1 MGNMDNTNNVF
12 NINYS
17 YVLLQIN
24 TAEYRKCQTVFS
36 ETFKVWFKENS
47 V

>member
-1 MGNMDNTNNVF
+1 MDNTNNVF
-12 NINYS
+12 SVNYS

-36 ETFKVWFKENS
+36 ETFEVWFQQKFF
-47 V
+47 